1 MARYLNAVKRKAYWF
16 DFVSFTLVPKDKND
30 QVDALTNLGSSSLSK
45 QSWVL
50 PIEFLEKSSFIET
63 KKLMNRL
70 DTPTSS

>member
-63 KKLMNRL
+63 KEPMNRL

>member
-1 MARYLNAVKRKAYWF
+1 MARYLDAVKRKTYWF
-16 DFVSFTLVPKDKND
+16 DFVSFTLVPKEKND

-50 PIEFLEKSSFIET
+50 PIEFLEESSFIET
-63 KKLMNRL
+63 KELMNTL